1 MKNNIILLVGHTMD
15 RGGASHVLSILADR
29 LAENGWEVELA
40 FLRIRNAYDISAKV
54 KLTALCQP
62 DEGVGF
68 CKAYKKLRNLYKNT
82 KADIIISFLLPI
94 NCITLLATLGLKK
107 KIIISE
113 RNDPKEANSYWQ
125 FLMSKIL
132 YPLADYCVF
141 QTKRI
146 QNYYSKK
153 CIDKSSIILN
163 PLDTTSFPQKNNYE
177 QKSFVAVGKLW
188 PQKNHLLLIDAF
200 KECSNDYILKIYGEG
215 PLRDKLTSRIK
226 ELELSDRV
234 FLMGNQPDIINKI
247 IDEGVFVLSSD
258 YEGLSNALMEAMCVG
273 MPCISTKCA
282 GADEIIKDG
291 TNGLLVEVGNKQQLT
306 EAMNLLAKDSAIRK
320 RVGREA
326 LRLREEC
333 SSDTVANEWIKII
346 EKIDK

>member
-1 MKNNIILLVGHTMD
+1 M
-15 RGGASHVLSILADR
+15 
-29 LAENGWEVELA
+29 
-40 FLRIRNAYDISAKV
+40 
-54 KLTALCQP
+54 
-62 DEGVGF
+62 
-68 CKAYKKLRNLYKNT
+68 
-82 KADIIISFLLPI
+82 
-94 NCITLLATLGLKK
+94 ATLGLKK

-125 FLMSKIL
+125 YLMSKIL
-132 YPLADYCVF
+132 YPFADCCVF

-273 MPCISTKCA
+273 MPCISTNCA

-306 EAMNLLAKDSAIRK
+306 EAMDLLAKDSVIRK
-320 RVGREA
+320 RVGRES
-326 LRLREEC
+326 LRFREEC